1 MRNPESNKRWQN
13 EKGSVSIEFLG
24 ILPFYFML
32 FLLLWQ
38 VVASGYAVFTAK
50 TAVNNAAKTYAAT
63 NKIDQAEKS
72 AKETL
77 GSSNVI
83 TYKDLVPTDLGNGK
97 FKLILYTN
105 HSLTFIPKQWREK
118 ASLELEQEAIGKVL
132 VPVP

>member
-1 MRNPESNKRWQN
+1 MFKNQKANN
-13 EKGSVSIEFLG
+13 ETGSVSIEFLG
-24 ILPFYFML
+24 ILPFYFMF

-83 TYKDLVPTDLGNGK
+83 KYKDLVPTDLGNGK
-97 FKLILYTN
+97 FKLVLYTD
-105 HSLTFIPKQWREK
+105 HSLTFIPKQWKEK

-132 VPVP
+132 VPKP

>member
-1 MRNPESNKRWQN
+1 MTMFKNQKANN
-13 EKGSVSIEFLG
+13 ETGSVSIEFLG
-24 ILPFYFML
+24 ILPFYFMF

-83 TYKDLVPTDLGNGK
+83 KYKDLVPTDLGNGK
-97 FKLILYTN
+97 FKLVLYTD
-105 HSLTFIPKQWREK
+105 HSLTFIPKQWKEK

-132 VPVP
+132 VPKP

>member
-1 MRNPESNKRWQN
+1 MFRNKEINN

-24 ILPFYFML
+24 ILPFYFMF

-63 NKIDQAEKS
+63 NQLSQAIDS

-97 FKLILYTN
+97 FKLVLYTE